1 MKTIFRTIIAALAAT
16 LTLVSCAKDELAGKD
31 STNPQSEGIRTIAVS
46 FGVPTRSSLVGLQ
59 PSFDEDDEILVAQDD
74 GMVEP
79 EVCRVRNVGGKKVI
93 STKLKGKLTLV
104 YPKNAAQMD
113 KSNENIIYGVYVSPS
128 QSGRFEDANICM
140 TKISS
145 TETSAKFENKVAI
158 LKFYVDESIGV
169 TKLILS
175 AEDDVYIASGSKSIT
190 VQAEDESLLRATGT
204 SAPTLANTTDDS
216 QHRIC
221 YVAVNPVTSKQMEVE
236 SWTRTQ
242 ELSESNIV
250 KRKYNDVRLA
260 AGDIA
265 NVFVPYYIKVQ
276 VSSDPEAYQYWGY
289 CNVGAFLPEEAGYYF
304 SWGNRQGFISKYNVA
319 TVLMLAPV
327 GLAVCKKIKS
337 NPVPAIIAIAVS
349 SNLQGA
355 ATLVGD
361 TTSILLGGYA
371 KMSFV
376 DFIFWQGKPSIFWA
390 VELGAAGTIFILLF
404 IFRKDKQKIT
414 PDSITEVNDYV
425 PAFALVFT
433 VVALIVAS
441 FFEIPYIDDIKNG
454 LICLTICVLLIIR
467 TCIKQKGTK
476 PVKAVAEQ
484 FDYETVLT
492 LCGLFVG
499 LCKKF
504 FYIFKRVYD
513 SA

>member
-1 MKTIFRTIIAALAAT
+1 MNFLNEHTMLIALGIFVLMYVFMLIFSKKRMFVALGAAALMVI
-16 LTLVSCAKDELAGKD
+16 LQVLPLADVLPNINWNVIMMISGTMGIVALFID
-31 STNPQSEGIRTIAVS
+31 SKM
-46 FGVPTRSSLVGLQ
+46 
-59 PSFDEDDEILVAQDD
+59 PS
-74 GMVEP
+74 
-79 EVCRVRNVGGKKVI
+79 
-93 STKLKGKLTLV
+93 
-104 YPKNAAQMD
+104 
-113 KSNENIIYGVYVSPS
+113 
-128 QSGRFEDANICM
+128 
-140 TKISS
+140 
-145 TETSAKFENKVAI
+145 
-158 LKFYVDESIGV
+158 
-169 TKLILS
+169 
-175 AEDDVYIASGSKSIT
+175 
-190 VQAEDESLLRATGT
+190 
-204 SAPTLANTTDDS
+204 
-216 QHRIC
+216 
-221 YVAVNPVTSKQMEVE
+221 
-236 SWTRTQ
+236 
-242 ELSESNIV
+242 
-250 KRKYNDVRLA
+250 RLA
-260 AGDIA
+260 DLMLTKVPNACWAIVVLS
-265 NVFVPYYIKVQ
+265 VFSGLI
-276 VSSDPEAYQYWGY
+276 S
-289 CNVGAFLPEEAGYYF
+289 AFVD
-304 SWGNRQGFISKYNVA
+304 NVA

-390 VELGAAGTIFILLF
+390 VELGALGTVFILFF

-414 PDSITEVNDYV
+414 PDSITKVNDYV

-467 TCIKQKGTK
+467 TCIKQKGAK

-492 LCGLFVG
+492 LCGLFVVVASITKAGIIDVIANWFAGIGDGNVFLLYTIIVFASVALSAFIDNIPYVAAMLPVVEVLSQKLGISPVVLYFG
-499 LCKKF
+499 LLSGATLGGNITPFGASANVTAIGILKKNGYSVKNSDF
-504 FYIFKRVYD
+504 FKIGIPFTLTAVLIGYVFIWFVWG
-513 SA
+513 